1 MGDRFSGV
9 PMAAPSKENRMTF
22 QTPTATPSASA
33 ARPHVEACRST
44 GTSPGRAGHVRV
56 RLDLDSGA
64 SVDALVGY
72 ELHGR
77 PGDEP
82 IVVLGGISAD
92 RHLAP
97 TRERAE
103 RGWWPGVVGPGEA
116 LDTDRTALLGID
128 YLVPERLETGRAGGV
143 AEAGEV
149 AQGTA
154 WVPPRVTSSDQARAL
169 AAVLDALDFSAVTLV
184 GASYGGM
191 VGLAFARL
199 FPSRARRLLI
209 LCAAHRTHPMATA
222 LRAVQRRIVRLAC
235 EAGRPADGLSLGR
248 ALAMTTYRSAE
259 EFDRRFD
266 WRPEEGGGAV
276 RFPVERYLDARGDDF
291 AARFSAERF
300 TRLSESID
308 LHRVDPDGLT
318 VPTVLV
324 SVDTDALVPS
334 WLVDE
339 LTERAPGVEL
349 HLTLRSI
356 YGHDAFLKETA
367 LVSDVIRSCLITGV
381 AA

>member
-1 MGDRFSGV
+1 
-9 PMAAPSKENRMTF
+9 
-22 QTPTATPSASA
+22 
-33 ARPHVEACRST
+33 
-44 GTSPGRAGHVRV
+44 
-56 RLDLDSGA
+56 
-64 SVDALVGY
+64 
-72 ELHGR
+72 
-77 PGDEP
+77 
-82 IVVLGGISAD
+82 
-92 RHLAP
+92 
-97 TRERAE
+97 
-103 RGWWPGVVGPGEA
+103 
-116 LDTDRTALLGID
+116 
-128 YLVPERLETGRAGGV
+128 
-143 AEAGEV
+143 
-149 AQGTA
+149 
-154 WVPPRVTSSDQARAL
+154 VTSSDQARAL
-169 AAVLDALDFSAVTLV
+169 AAVLDALDVSAVTLV

-199 FPSRARRLLI
+199 FPSRARRMLI

-235 EAGRPADGLSLGR
+235 EAGRPADGLSLAR
-248 ALAMTTYRSAE
+248 SLAMTTYRSAE

-266 WRPEEGGGAV
+266 WRPEGGRGAAC
-276 RFPVERYLDARGDDF
+276 FPVERYLDARGDDF

-334 WLVDE
+334 WLVNE
-339 LTERAPGVEL
+339 LTARAPGVER

-356 YGHDAFLKETA
+356 YGHDAFLKEAA
-367 LVSDVIRSCLITGV
+367 LVSDVIRSCLTARV